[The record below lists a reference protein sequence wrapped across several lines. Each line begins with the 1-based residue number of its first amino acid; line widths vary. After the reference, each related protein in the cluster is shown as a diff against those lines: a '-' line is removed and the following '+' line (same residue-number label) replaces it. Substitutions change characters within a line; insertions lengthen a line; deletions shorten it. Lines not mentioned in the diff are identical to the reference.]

1 MHRFALAS
9 ALLLGGIAPLPA
21 ASLLA
26 PSTTPAT
33 LSTPKILLVDTA
45 LRTTAGTQL
54 VAPKGWS
61 LQIKG
66 SALILGAPEG
76 DSHVA
81 LIDVHGGDADAA
93 VTAAWAAY
101 QTHPVRALEAARDRP
116 AREGWDQIRLYRYE
130 TAANEQRS
138 VAAQALRKG
147 DYWTVAIRDL
157 SDAVADKRDSQ
168 LEVIFNKLWPAG
180 YARESFAG
188 KKAHRLNTQRLAAL
202 TEYIETGRKQLDIP
216 GVALGLIQDGKVVF
230 EGGFGVR
237 EIGKRTPIDAGTLFI
252 TASNGKALTTL
263 MLAKL
268 VEAGKFTWETPVS
281 TLWPQFQLGNAAITR
296 QVQVKHL
303 ICACTGLPRRDLEI
317 SFEGE
322 KATPASTMQ
331 VLATVQPTS
340 QFGELFQYSNLMAA
354 AGGYLG
360 GHMLYPQQELG
371 AAYDKAMQTLVL
383 DPLGMNATTLDY
395 ARALAGN
402 HAAPHARDIDGNTV
416 VASMGLNYAE
426 LPSRPSGAAWS
437 NVRDMLRYVQMEL
450 ANGLLPNGKRYI
462 AENILLA
469 RREPQVT
476 TGSDEYYGMGLKIDR
491 MWGVP
496 VIHHGG
502 TMVGYSSDMIWLPEH
517 GVGAVILTNADS
529 GNALRTR
536 FRRRLLE
543 VLFDGTATAAADV
556 ASWAQQSKAGI
567 TAERKQLVIPAGRDA
582 TARLAAMYRNP
593 ALGDLVLRRER
604 DRVVFDFGG
613 WRTDMAT
620 RQDED
625 GSVVFVSISP
635 GAQGF
640 EFLVANQN
648 DQRRLILRDAQ
659 HEYVFVEVK

>member
-1 MHRFALAS
+1 MHRFVLAS
-9 ALLLGGIAPLPA
+9 ALYLGGLAPLHANTAPPAMA
-21 ASLLA
+21 ASQQ
-26 PSTTPAT
+26 T
-33 LSTPKILLVDTA
+33 LSTDTA
-45 LRTTAGTQL
+45 LRTANGTQF

-61 LQIKG
+61 VQSKG
-66 SALILGAPEG
+66 AAIILGAPEG
-76 DSHVA
+76 DSQVA
-81 LIDVHGGDADAA
+81 LIDVRGGDADAA
-93 VTAAWAAY
+93 MQTAWAAY
-101 QTHPVRALEAARDRP
+101 RPGPGPSLDRARDRP
-116 AREGWDQIRLYRYE
+116 ARDGWDQIRVYRYE
-130 TAANEQRS
+130 TAANAQRS
-138 VAAQALRKG
+138 MAAQALRKG
-147 DYWTVAIRDL
+147 EYWTVAIRDL

-188 KKAHRLNTQRLAAL
+188 KKAHRLDDQRLAAL
-202 TEYIETGRKQLDIP
+202 TEFIETGRKQLDIP
-216 GVALGLIQDGKVVF
+216 GVALGVVQDGKIVLAA
-230 EGGFGVR
+230 GFGVR
-237 EIGKRTPIDAGTLFI
+237 EIGKATPVDAETLFI

-268 VEAGKFTWETPVS
+268 VEAGKLSWDTPVS
-281 TLWPQFQLGNAAITR
+281 TLWPQFQLGDAAITR
-296 QVQVKHL
+296 QVRVKHL

-322 KATPASTMQ
+322 NATPATTMQ
-331 VLATVQPTS
+331 LLATVQPTS

-360 GHMLYPQQELG
+360 GHLLYPQHELG
-371 AAYDKAMQTLVL
+371 AAYDTAMQTLVF
-383 DPLGMNATTLDY
+383 DPLGMKATTTDY
-395 ARALAGN
+395 ARAQAGN
-402 HAAPHARDIDGNTV
+402 HAAPHARNIDGNTV
-416 VASMGLNYAE
+416 IASMGLNYAD

-437 NVRDMLRYVQMEL
+437 NVHDMLRYVQMEL

-491 MWGVP
+491 IWGVP

-529 GNALRTR
+529 GNALRAR

-543 VLFDGTATAAADV
+543 VLFDGKPTAADDV
-556 ASWAQQSKAGI
+556 ASSAQQLTAGMA
-567 TAERKQLVIPAGRDA
+567 AERKQLVIPADHNA
-582 TARLAAMYRNP
+582 VARLATSYRNP
-593 ALGDLVLRRER
+593 ALGEIVLRRER
-604 DRVVFDFGG
+604 NHAVFDFGG
-613 WRTDMAT
+613 WHSDMAS

-625 GSVVFVSISP
+625 GNLTFVSISP

-640 EFLVANQN
+640 EFVVADQH

-659 HEYVFVEVK
+659 HEYVFTEVK